1 MPTDCK
7 ERMLIWAA
15 KSRNLAEVKRLI
27 TDCGIN
33 PNIQDVDGSTP
44 LHVATQYGYPDVVE
58 LLLEY
63 GADPNARIKYGDTPL
78 HYAVKEISL
87 GNFDVVRLLLEHG
100 ADLNARDD
108 RGWTPL
114 HEAAF
119 HCNYGAAG
127 ILIDHGA
134 DPTIKDNEGR
144 TPSDVFRERWC
155 SGVSSVLA
163 ERIAARLK
171 SFMLDF

>member
-1 MPTDCK
+1 
-7 ERMLIWAA
+7 MLIWAA

-63 GADPNARIKYGDTPL
+63 GADPYVKDNKYGWTPL
-78 HYAVKEISL
+78 HYAAWNGSVEVAK
-87 GNFDVVRLLLEHG
+87 LLLEYG
-100 ADLNARDD
+100 ADPNVRNDD
-108 RGWTPL
+108 GWTPL
-114 HEAAF
+114 HEASF
-119 HCNYGAAG
+119 HCDDVAAR

-134 DPTIKDNEGR
+134 DPTIKDNKGR
-144 TPSDVFRERWC
+144 TPSDVLREWC
-155 SGVSSVLA
+155 STGNYIL
-163 ERIAARLK
+163 LNPNY
-171 SFMLDF
+171 

>member
-7 ERMLIWAA
+7 ESMLIWAA

-63 GADPNARIKYGDTPL
+63 GADPYVKDNKYG
-78 HYAVKEISL
+78 
-87 GNFDVVRLLLEHG
+87 R
-100 ADLNARDD
+100 
-108 RGWTPL
+108 TPL

-119 HCNYGAAG
+119 HCNYEAAG

-144 TPSDVFRERWC
+144 TPSDVFRERC
-155 SGVSSVLA
+155 STGDYIL
-163 ERIAARLK
+163 LNPNY
-171 SFMLDF
+171 